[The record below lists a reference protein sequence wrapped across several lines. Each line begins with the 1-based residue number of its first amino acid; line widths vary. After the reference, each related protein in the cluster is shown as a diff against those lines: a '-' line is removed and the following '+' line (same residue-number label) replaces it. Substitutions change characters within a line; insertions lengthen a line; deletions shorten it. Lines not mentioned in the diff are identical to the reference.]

1 VLRRLQAIY
10 ERTRDD
16 ASPVFV
22 AEFASP
28 LSLSGQEA
36 QGRGATLRQRPDL
49 KPSIPSIFPS
59 GGTSPYSDID
69 YELGGIAGRLEP
81 LLMRS
86 PIP

>member
-49 KPSIPSIFPS
+49 KPSIFPS

>member
-28 LSLSGQEA
+28 LASRGRKHRGEALLSDKG
-36 QGRGATLRQRPDL
+36 
-49 KPSIPSIFPS
+49 
-59 GGTSPYSDID
+59 
-69 YELGGIAGRLEP
+69 
-81 LLMRS
+81 
-86 PIP
+86 